1 MKKKL
6 LYILKDDKGQILPLV
21 AIMLMIILMFAS
33 VAIGSTLSFKER
45 KEVQDAIDAALLS
58 ALLATSEQKEAPTY
72 YDEKTIS
79 SERVCGVCYYTDED
93 GNTYSEVRCTYS
105 RHDHYVVEKY
115 FKNYIYV
122 NPSQFEDVFRTYF
135 ELNNKNAEVKNIDLN
150 FIYDDERYL
159 TIIKNLPNL
168 HTPDSSRP
176 ASICGTSY
184 TLRHYYHI
192 ENPIAW
198 WRNEFSGSNLT
209 LPNRWTE
216 LTYETRSG
224 SGTRG
229 AVPFP
234 RWVEVTADVTVE
246 VSSLMG
252 SFVGGEDSY
261 EITVTSQAFQEIN
274 RLEG

>member
-1 MKKKL
+1 MKERF
-6 LYILKDDKGQILPLV
+6 LYILKDDKGQVLPLV

-33 VAIGSTLSFKER
+33 VAIGSTLAFKER
-45 KEVQDAIDAALLS
+45 KEVQDVIDAALLS
-58 ALLATSEQKEAPTY
+58 ALLATSEQREAPTKY
-72 YDEKTIS
+72 EERTVG

-105 RHDHYVVEKY
+105 RYDHYIVEKD

-135 ELNNKNAEVKNIDLN
+135 NLNNRNAELKNIDLK
-150 FIYDDERYL
+150 FVYDDERYL

-192 ENPIAW
+192 ENPPAW
-198 WRNEFSGSNLT
+198 WRNEFSGTNLT
-209 LPNRWTE
+209 LPIAWTE

-224 SGTRG
+224 GGSRG

-234 RWVEVTADVTVE
+234 RWVEVTANVTVE
-246 VSSLMG
+246 VSSFMG
-252 SFVGGEDSY
+252 SFVGGKDSY
-261 EITVTSQAFQEIN
+261 EINVTSVAFQEVGS
-274 RLEG
+274 LEG